1 MSDPTDPTLIS
12 RFGSVL
18 DKSDAVRGWDVT
30 TGFGAYLDQYWDIFE
45 YLTAP
50 GNAHYVQPSPDGDHV
65 YVGAETV
72 PKDVGVPDPGVDDY
86 GGITVYDT
94 SDLANPTEVTRI
106 DPPVIDDDT
115 GKLFTSHN
123 FDVSS
128 NRLYTSWYHGG
139 VHVYDV
145 TDPAN
150 PVRRA
155 GHDPDGYAFWT
166 AVRSRAFTVGGVYG
180 SESDT
185 AGGITVLRDDRGEKR
200 PPAFDG
206 SAPPDDP
213 EVMPRDDQE

>member
-128 NRLYTSWYHGG
+128 NRLYTSCTTAASTSTTSPIPRIRSGG
-139 VHVYDV
+139 
-145 TDPAN
+145 PATTRTATRSGR
-150 PVRRA
+150 PFAPGRSRSAASTGASPTPLA
-155 GHDPDGYAFWT
+155 GSPSCATTG
-166 AVRSRAFTVGGVYG
+166 VRSAH
-180 SESDT
+180 
-185 AGGITVLRDDRGEKR
+185 
-200 PPAFDG
+200 PP
-206 SAPPDDP
+206 ST
-213 EVMPRDDQE
+213 EVPRRTTPR